1 MGVMSSITSRIRG
14 LFGRRRAAHN
24 DGSPGHE
31 HDLEEIVHERAMR
44 EAALRREGDSGGST
58 PTSSSYL

>member
-1 MGVMSSITSRIRG
+1 MAVMSRITSRLRG
-14 LFGRRRAAHN
+14 LLRRRTAAHN

-31 HDLEEIVHERAMR
+31 HDLEEIVHERAIR
-44 EAALRREGDSGGST
+44 EAELRREGDSGGST